1 MYIFFIFMYNTFV
14 NILEVNTMNNEYLK
28 LLKDKKFLK
37 SKHFK
42 KLKKDINEYIKKDY
56 LKV

>member
-1 MYIFFIFMYNTFV
+1 
-14 NILEVNTMNNEYLK
+14 MNNEHLN
-28 LLKDKKFLK
+28 LLKDKSFLK

-56 LKV
+56 LK